1 MIIGFIMLCAF
12 IITVGFAIVLGIVRL
27 LLYIG
32 MKLAGKS
39 IVNSAEWIEDKKN
52 EYWQTEY
59 ERRLAIAENEPW
71 VQEVIEWENNK
82 QEIETKQNYA
92 ILEMPSGI
100 ELQYTDT
107 YEKAYLLK
115 RSYEQKRP
123 GVFIMIKKMC

>member
-12 IITVGFAIVLGIVRL
+12 IITVGFAIVIGIVQL

-32 MKLAGKS
+32 IRLAGKS
-39 IVNSAEWIEDKKN
+39 IVNSAEWIENKKN
-52 EYWQTEY
+52 EYWQTEN
-59 ERRLAIAENEPW
+59 ERRLAIAEN
-71 VQEVIEWENNK
+71 NK
-82 QEIETKQNYA
+82 QEIEPEQNYA